1 MLLLGNLDFE
11 ILLYNLY
18 NFLGGGPLSGSP
30 GCYQNLSLIR
40 LTTELIKQHFYGK
53 PDNQKWIIVDMGV
66 TFADDTIPGI
76 DLIYPDP
83 GFIIDKK
90 EDLLGI
96 ILTHAHEDHIGAI
109 AHIWPKLKCKIY
121 ATPFT
126 AVLINEKFKEK
137 KIDIS
142 KELKIVQ
149 LNSTLDLDPFK
160 IEFVTLT
167 HSILEPNGLKIETP
181 VGNILHTGDWK
192 CDPDPLI
199 GENINSKRLKEIG
212 DEGVLAMI
220 CDSTNVFS
228 AGRAGSEL
236 DVRNNLLKVMQR
248 LNKRII
254 ITSFASN
261 VARMETAFYCAEKTG
276 RQIALVGRSM
286 HRIYK
291 AARQCGYLN
300 NVIEPLDA
308 RDVKN
313 IAREKIVYLCTGS
326 QGEPMGAMN
335 RIANYIH
342 PDVFI
347 ERGDTVI
354 FSSKI
359 IPGNEKKLYKLHN
372 QLVKEGI
379 EVISEENE
387 YIHVSGHPNREDLKD
402 MYNWIKP
409 KCVIPVHGEHRH
421 MIEHINF
428 AKEMQ
433 VPYPVKVENGDIV
446 RIYPG
451 NKPEVFDKAPSGK
464 LYVDGNISVE
474 EDSQSIK
481 ERKNL
486 SANGF
491 IEATILIT
499 PKGNIHNRPLLTFRG
514 LPIYEKEEFLYEL
527 EDEIEKT
534 TRSFSL
540 NNKKQETN
548 LIDALKTTCRKFTKE
563 KTGKRPLTNINLV
576 RI

>member
-1 MLLLGNLDFE
+1 MKEELIFCP
-11 ILLYNLY
+11 
-18 NFLGGGPLSGSP
+18 LGGSGEI
-30 GCYQNLSLIR
+30 GMNMNL
-40 LTTELIKQHFYGK
+40 FAYGK
-53 PDNQKWIIVDMGV
+53 PDNQKWIIVDIGV

-126 AVLINEKFKEK
+126 AALINEKFKEK

-464 LYVDGNISVE
+464 LYVDGNVSVE

>member
-1 MLLLGNLDFE
+1 MKEELIFCP
-11 ILLYNLY
+11 
-18 NFLGGGPLSGSP
+18 LGGSGEI
-30 GCYQNLSLIR
+30 GMNMNL
-40 LTTELIKQHFYGK
+40 FAYGK
-53 PDNQKWIIVDMGV
+53 PENQKWIIVDIGV
-66 TFADDTIPGI
+66 TFGDDSIPGI

-96 ILTHAHEDHIGAI
+96 VLTHAHEDHIGAI
-109 AHIWPKLKCKIY
+109 AHIWPNLKCKIY

-126 AVLINEKFKEK
+126 SVLISEKFKEK
-137 KIDIS
+137 KIDITGY
-142 KELKIVQ
+142 LKIVK
-149 LNSTLDLDPFK
+149 LNSTLNLDPFK
-160 IEFVTLT
+160 IEFITLT

-192 CDPDPLI
+192 CDSDPLI

-212 DEGVLAMI
+212 KEGVITMI
-220 CDSTNVFS
+220 CDSTNVFN

-236 DVRNNLLKVMQR
+236 DVRKNMLKVIER
-248 LNKRII
+248 LNKRVI

-261 VARMETAFYCAEKTG
+261 VARMESVFYCAKKVG
-276 RQIALVGRSM
+276 RQISLVGRSM

-300 NVIEPLDA
+300 NLIEPLDA
-308 RDVKN
+308 RNAKN
-313 IAREKIVYLCTGS
+313 ISRDKIIYLCTGS

-335 RIANYIH
+335 RISNYTH

-347 ERGDTVI
+347 EKGDAVI

-379 EVISEENE
+379 EIVSEENE
-387 YIHVSGHPNREDLKD
+387 YIHVSGHPNREDLRD

-409 KCVIPVHGEHRH
+409 KSVIPVHGEHRH
-421 MIEHINF
+421 MLEHINF

-433 VPYPVKVENGDIV
+433 VPYPIKVENGDIV
-446 RIYPG
+446 RLFPG
-451 NKPEVFDKAPSGK
+451 KKPEVYDKAPNGRI
-464 LYVDGNISVE
+464 YVDGSISVE

-481 ERKNL
+481 ERKND
-486 SANGF
+486 STNGF

-514 LPIYEKEEFLYEL
+514 LPIYEKEEFQNGL

-534 TRSFSL
+534 IKTFSL

-548 LIDALKTTCRKFTKE
+548 LIDALKSTCRKFTKQ
-563 KTGKRPLTNINLV
+563 KTGKRPLANINLV